1 MAPGMTAGMT
11 PVRAYARTPAGGSG
25 TPIEHDRRRHS
36 QYPNSLAQ
44 TSRPHMTNVPAS
56 THEADAAQSLAVQP
70 LAARRSNPLRGTVRL
85 PGDKSISH
93 RALLFGALAEG
104 RTTIRGLLEGHD
116 VIATADAMRALGA
129 HVVRDANGTWSVD
142 GVGVGALLEPIAPL
156 DFGNSG
162 TGVRLVLGL
171 VAGHGI
177 TVQLDGDASLRKRP
191 MGRVLTPLQEMGAR
205 VLDSND
211 DGDGDRLPLTLQGT
225 QNPIPI
231 EYRLPVPSAQVKSAV
246 LLAGLNSPGVTT
258 VIEPEATRDHT
269 ERMLTHFG
277 ATLDISR
284 DADGARRIALTG
296 RPRLTGQAV
305 TVPGD
310 PSSAA
315 FPLVA
320 ALIVPGSAV
329 TIEGVM
335 VNPSRAGLI
344 TTLKEM
350 GARIILSNKR
360 EDGGEPVADLIVEAG
375 PLAGVEVPAD
385 RAPSMIDEY
394 PVLAVAAAYA
404 TGTTVMRGLAELKV
418 KESDRLAAV
427 AAGLAANGV
436 TVRIEGDDLIV
447 EGGAGKVTG
456 AVSGGG
462 MVETHMD
469 HRIAM
474 AFLVMGMAAESPVT
488 VDDGTM
494 IATSFP
500 DFVPLMTG
508 LGAEIGPIEPE
519 PGA

>member
-1 MAPGMTAGMT
+1 MSHAP
-11 PVRAYARTPAGGSG
+11 
-25 TPIEHDRRRHS
+25 D
-36 QYPNSLAQ
+36 
-44 TSRPHMTNVPAS
+44 S
-56 THEADAAQSLAVQP
+56 THAADTAQP
-70 LAARRSNPLRGTVRL
+70 LAARPSGSLNGIVRL

-116 VIATADAMRALGA
+116 VIATADAMCALGA
-129 HVVRDANGTWSVD
+129 HVVRDADGTWTVD
-142 GVGVGALLEPIAPL
+142 GVGVGALLEPAEPL

-177 TVQLDGDASLRKRP
+177 TVRFDGDASLRKRP
-191 MGRVLTPLQEMGAR
+191 MGRVLTPLRQMGAR
-205 VLDSND
+205 VLDGE
-211 DGDGDRLPLTLQGT
+211 GDGDRLPLTLEGT

-246 LLAGLNSPGVTT
+246 LLAGLNSPGTTT
-258 VIEPEATRDHT
+258 VVEPEPTRDHT
-269 ERMLTHFG
+269 ERMLAHFG
-277 ATLDISR
+277 AELAITL

-329 TIEGVM
+329 TIKGVM

-350 GARIILSNKR
+350 GARITLSNER

-375 PLAGVEVPAD
+375 PLSGVEVPPD

-404 TGTTVMRGLAELKV
+404 SGTTVMRGLSELKV

-436 TVRIEGDDLIV
+436 DVRVEGDDLIV
-447 EGGAGKVTG
+447 TGSAGKVP
-456 AVSGGG
+456 GGG
-462 MVETHMD
+462 TVETHMD

-474 AFLVMGMAAESPVT
+474 AFLVMGLATENPVA
-488 VDDGTM
+488 VDDITM

-500 DFVPLMTG
+500 DFVALMTE
-508 LGAEIGPIEPE
+508 LGAEIGLATPE